1 MFLLTLKRVPHL
13 SNTMKKV
20 PFCVVN
26 FFLTSEKALVQIHIF
41 AILDNDDV
49 SVWHPEEGAHS
60 VSEPFLFLW
69 KHLNVNCGKVSKSQ
83 GFYSWSSM
91 GEARADFKVN
101 QVVMKVV
108 SHDPSVESIHLG
120 HGEPVDGNQ
129 GFKINRSAV
138 FISGSYQCG
147 YLYVVHCIL

>member
-1 MFLLTLKRVPHL
+1 M
-13 SNTMKKV
+13 
-20 PFCVVN
+20 
-26 FFLTSEKALVQIHIF
+26 
-41 AILDNDDV
+41 
-49 SVWHPEEGAHS
+49 
-60 VSEPFLFLW
+60 
-69 KHLNVNCGKVSKSQ
+69 NCGKVSKSQ
-83 GFYSWSSM
+83 KLYGWSSV
-91 GEARADFKVN
+91 GKARADFKVN